1 MRRTA
6 MNGGIRRHATR
17 ERIIAAE
24 VMKLEQ
30 RQARGHA
37 AANGGAA
44 GRPVAR
50 AQVFVDPWPEQAFGI
65 FVKEAGFGLRTS
77 HWSWVQPE
85 RGRYVRFRR
94 GPAGRFAEVYDAVTD
109 DGFEIGRV
117 TVWQP
122 GTRLALI
129 WREVDWPEGAST
141 DVNAGFE
148 PLFGGTLVTVEHSG
162 FERLGPRGAG
172 SAVEYQVAWTHALG
186 WVAARARA
194 SAKLAR

>member
-30 RQARGHA
+30 RQARGRA

-148 PLFGGTLVTVEHSG
+148 PLFGGTLITVEHSG